1 MPLGFGTLSSAPIG
15 ASADTSAP
23 AVQPVVTGVTV
34 NPATATLIGGGAQF
48 YDATVEGTDNPSQA
62 VTWETTLGS
71 MTSGGL
77 LTAPVAAA
85 EEQAGTV
92 TAASTLDPN
101 VKGTATFTVPA
112 AIVVVDPPEDPPTP
126 DDAPRYARPARD
138 VSKGAWQASSG
149 ANLYAAL
156 DESLLDLTD
165 YMTASTAATCEIGL
179 GPVADPGTSSGQVV
193 RYEAHA
199 PDGGN
204 LTVTLKQGSAVI
216 ASRYHAALPV
226 LATVHEL
233 VLTPEQCDSITDYRD
248 LRVEFAVT

>member
-1 MPLGFGTLSSAPIG
+1 MPLGFAPLGSTPIG
-15 ASADTSAP
+15 ASAYVEAP
-23 AVQPVVTGVTV
+23 PVATVAGVTVSPAGAVVEAATQQFTWVVTGANNPPQTVT
-34 NPATATLIGGGAQF
+34 L
-48 YDATVEGTDNPSQA
+48 S
-62 VTWETTLGS
+62 TTLGAINAS
-71 MTSGGL
+71 GL
-77 LTAPVAAA
+77 LTRPAKTAVL
-85 EEQAGTV
+85 QTGTV

-112 AIVVVDPPEDPPTP
+112 AIVVVDPPEDPPAP

-149 ANLYAAL
+149 ANLYAVL

-165 YMTASTAATCEIGL
+165 YMTASTATTCEIGL

-204 LTVTLKQGSAVI
+204 LMVTLKQGSAVI